1 MRTLDED
8 DGELPAGPAHL
19 LVTPEMYAQV
29 HAGPPSRI
37 WTEAESKEFEGLLA
51 VGTFVEEVFP
61 LEVCYHNSNG
71 NSSSRSSN
79 DTTSNHDL
87 WWGATC
93 VGALLRPFD
102 PGKQCRRSTR
112 RVKKVPGLD
121 LPFDRGRAWRRM
133 QHGG

>member
-19 LVTPEMYAQV
+19 LVTPETYGQA
-29 HAGPPSRI
+29 HAGPHSRI

-61 LEVCYHNSNG
+61 LEVCYHNSSGNG
-71 NSSSRSSN
+71 SSRSSN
-79 DTTSNHDL
+79 DTTSNHDS

-93 VGALLRPFD
+93 VGVLLRPFD
-102 PGKQCRRSTR
+102 PGKQCRRSAR
-112 RVKKVPGLD
+112 RVKEVPGLD

-133 QHGG
+133 QHRG